1 MIELGEV
8 IVGRAH
14 PRENQ
19 LDDVIL
25 CELTGMPLWDAHTL
39 GKALLAAGDAAGAEE
54 VYRADL
60 EIYPRNGWALYGL
73 IQSLEAQD
81 KDASE
86 IQARFDK
93 IWAQADVTL
102 TASRF

>member
-1 MIELGEV
+1 M
-8 IVGRAH
+8 
-14 PRENQ
+14 
-19 LDDVIL
+19 
-25 CELTGMPLWDAHTL
+25 T
-39 GKALLAAGDAAGAEE
+39 AGDAAGAEE

-60 EIYPRNGWALYGL
+60 DVYPRNGWALYGL